1 MRYESCQSIMTVYYK
16 AVKKG
21 AELLLH
27 LLTQTPVNQIKTWPK
42 AGIIQGTVNQVQ
54 LNVLRNNC
62 VLHI

>member
-1 MRYESCQSIMTVYYK
+1 MRYESCQSIMTIYYK

-21 AELLLH
+21 AELVLHKLLSTKSRH
-27 LLTQTPVNQIKTWPK
+27 GLKQ
-42 AGIIQGTVNQVQ
+42 GIIQGTVNQVQ